1 MKKPTVSIAQY
12 VAPFIEKV
20 SKLTKVQKI
29 LICVGVVLLMTG
41 PMVYWV
47 YMPKHQRISE
57 LTTKYES
64 LSAELEKYKLKAK
77 QINKLRQE
85 AREVEAQFEIARQA
99 LPESEEIPS
108 LLTNISH
115 AGQDSGL
122 EFILFK
128 PEQERAQGFYSEIP
142 VSIRVTGRYHDAAR
156 FFDEV
161 SRLSR
166 IVNIKDIRMAAIPAQ
181 KMDAEA
187 DRDKLDISCTAVTY
201 KFLETA
207 SATNNKDQKQ

>member
-1 MKKPTVSIAQY
+1 MKKPDKSIAQY
-12 VAPFIEKV
+12 LNPFIEKV
-20 SKLTKVQKI
+20 SKLTKVQRI
-29 LICVGVVLLMTG
+29 LICVGVVVLMTA

-47 YMPKHQRISE
+47 YMPKHQQINE
-57 LTTKYES
+57 LTAKYES
-64 LSAELEKYKLKAK
+64 LSAELDKYKLKAK

-85 AREVEAQFEIARQA
+85 VREVEAQFEIARQA
-99 LPESEEIPS
+99 LPETEEIPS
-108 LLTNISH
+108 LLTNVSH

-128 PEQERAQGFYSEIP
+128 PEQERQVGFYSEIP
-142 VSIRVTGRYHDAAR
+142 VSIKVTGRYHDAGK
-156 FFDEV
+156 FFEEV

-166 IVNIKDIRMAAIPAQ
+166 IVNIKDIRMAAIPRQ
-181 KMDAEA
+181 KTASDA

-207 SATNNKDQKQ
+207 PETNDKDKK